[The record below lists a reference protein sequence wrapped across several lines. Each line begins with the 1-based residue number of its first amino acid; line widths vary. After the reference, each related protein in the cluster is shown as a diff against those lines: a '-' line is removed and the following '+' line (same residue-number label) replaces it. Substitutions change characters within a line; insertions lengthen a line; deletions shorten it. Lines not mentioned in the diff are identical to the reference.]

1 MIDQIQINFDSD
13 SLWTLN
19 LALALVMYG
28 IALDIE
34 IKQFK
39 VLLQTPKLVLVGLLS
54 QFILLPAL
62 TFLFVLWMK
71 PPPSVALGLF
81 LVAACPGGNV
91 SNFMSHLAKAN
102 TALSITL
109 TAFATVLS
117 VIMTPLN
124 FQWYASLYEPTEV
137 LLRSI
142 SVEPA
147 DLFKVVG
154 LLLAFP
160 LSLGLYTRYRF
171 KSIAVRLKKIL
182 KPSSLIL
189 FMVLVGMAL
198 ASNWEAFQK
207 YATQFADLV
216 IFHNTLAILLG
227 FITAAVFRLD
237 RYSRRSIAIE
247 TGIQNSGLGLLLI
260 FSFFDGLGGMAI
272 IAALLGCF
280 SPFL

>member
-34 IKQFK
+34 VNQFK
-39 VLLQTPKLVLVGLLS
+39 ELIRTPKLVLVGLLS
-54 QFILLPAL
+54 QFVLLPAL
-62 TFLFVLWMK
+62 TYLLVLWMK
-71 PPPSVALGLF
+71 PIPSVALGLF

-109 TAFATVLS
+109 TAFATMLS

-142 SVEPA
+142 SVDSA
-147 DLFKVVG
+147 DLLKVVG
-154 LLLAFP
+154 LLLALP
-160 LSLGLYTRYRF
+160 LAMGLYTRYRF
-171 KSIAVRLKKIL
+171 KAIAIRLEKIL
-182 KPSSLIL
+182 KP
-189 FMVLVGMAL
+189 
-198 ASNWEAFQK
+198 
-207 YATQFADLV
+207 
-216 IFHNTLAILLG
+216 
-227 FITAAVFRLD
+227 
-237 RYSRRSIAIE
+237 
-247 TGIQNSGLGLLLI
+247 
-260 FSFFDGLGGMAI
+260 
-272 IAALLGCF
+272 
-280 SPFL
+280 